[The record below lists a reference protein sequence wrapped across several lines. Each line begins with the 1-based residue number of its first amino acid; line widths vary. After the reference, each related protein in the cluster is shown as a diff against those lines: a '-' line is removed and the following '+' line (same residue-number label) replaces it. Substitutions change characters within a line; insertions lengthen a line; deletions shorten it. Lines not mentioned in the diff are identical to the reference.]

1 MNVLTVT
8 QINTFIKAIFAERQ
22 ELRNI
27 YISGEISNFTHYYR
41 SGHMYFTLKDENA
54 QIKAVMFSS
63 YASRLKFQPENG
75 MKVICRGYIS
85 VYEKSGEYQL
95 YVDDMQPDGLG
106 ALNMAY
112 EQLKAKLFA
121 EGVCSD
127 EVKKPLP
134 RYPLKIGVVTS
145 DIGAAVEDIKNITAR
160 RWPVAELVIVPT
172 LVQGANAAPDIIK
185 SISCLEKYGDIDVI
199 IVGRGGGSVE
209 DLWAFNTESVA
220 RAVIDCKIP
229 IVSAVGHESDFT
241 ICDFVADLRAPT
253 PSAAAEII
261 CPDINVEI
269 SRCENAKVMIERLVN
284 DKIDGKMQFVSDL
297 TETSVLAS
305 SENFLKE
312 HGDYIKD
319 LRTRLKDSFDNVFGV
334 YENRFAVLLGKLN
347 ALSPL
352 AVMERGYSV
361 AKTAGGAI
369 IKSASQIAV
378 NDNINIEFANGS
390 AVCSVCEVN
399 EIE

>member
-22 ELRNI
+22 ELRNV

-241 ICDFVADLRAPT
+241 IFDFVADLRAPT

-284 DKIDGKMQFVSDL
+284 DKIDGEMQFVSDL

>member
-22 ELRNI
+22 ELRNV
-27 YISGEISNFTHYYR
+27 YINGEISNFTHYYR
-41 SGHMYFTLKDENA
+41 SGHIYFTLKDENA

-160 RWPVAELVIVPT
+160 RWPIAELVIVPT

-284 DKIDGKMQFVSDL
+284 DKIDEEMQFVSDL

-312 HGDYIKD
+312 HCDYIKD